1 MIELVKSSTMSKVM
15 TVLVVAGFITLISSC
30 AATTDRGELLSES
43 NTRGLP
49 TAELPQ
55 YRVGTKYVYSNGT
68 WETVSNV
75 GPEGVTWINHR
86 GFESTGSP
94 DFTYKRLKWQTK
106 DRHGMRKYN
115 QAQFW
120 LNEKTTTL
128 WPLQPGNKTRYDEY
142 SRVFTSSGIDQS
154 YDAYWSCEVE
164 GTERISVVA
173 GDFDTWKITC
183 KRYPNSFRSTSRVRE
198 YRTWYYA
205 PAINHWVLEVRDY
218 NGYRENRRKE
228 LAAVLPDVSTFMAQE
243 EDVVSIKKQFQNTLE
258 ANQKEDT
265 ATWVNSQGQLLVSI
279 TPKGLFRIG
288 NGDVCRQYHQVF
300 TEAGMA
306 HQYPGIACRNNE
318 GRWVVPRR

>member
-1 MIELVKSSTMSKVM
+1 MA
-15 TVLVVAGFITLISSC
+15 VLVAAGFITLISSC
-30 AATTDRGELLSES
+30 AATTDRGELLSVS
-43 NTRGLP
+43 NTQGLP
-49 TAELPQ
+49 PAQLPQ

-68 WETVSNV
+68 WETVSKV

-86 GFESTGSP
+86 GFESTGSS

-106 DRHGMRKYN
+106 NRHGMRKHN

-120 LNEKTTTL
+120 LDEETTTL
-128 WPLQPGNKTRYDEY
+128 WPLQAGNKTRYDEY
-142 SRVFTSSGIDQS
+142 SQVFSSSGVDQS
-154 YDAYWSCEVE
+154 YDSYWSCAVE

-183 KRYPNSFRSTSRVRE
+183 KRYPNGFRSTSRVRE

-228 LAAVLPDVSTFMAQE
+228 LAAVLPDVSTFIVQE

-265 ATWVNSQGQLLVSI
+265 ATWVKSQGQLLVSI